1 MDANEREL
9 KKVEG
14 VGLEPGLRLLAAR
27 RRASLPLGVY
37 SRLFAVTSGGDR

>member
-14 VGLEPGLRLLAAR
+14 VGLEPGLRLLAAP
-27 RRASLPLGVY
+27 RRASVPIGVY
-37 SRLFAVTSGGDR
+37 WRPFAVTSGANR